1 MESRDRMNKDQTERM
16 EVLVSDLI
24 KLTARTHVKISK
36 SERKLK
42 QLAERLYALEQQYEA
57 DLSISPP
64 PLQTI
69 AAE

>member
-1 MESRDRMNKDQTERM
+1 MDKDQAERM

-24 KLTARTHVKISK
+24 KLTARTNVKISK

-42 QLAERLYALEQQYEA
+42 QLAERLYALEHQYEA